1 MRFRNGEKGKGG
13 FMRSKIRKLMM
24 GVLALVSAILLC
36 VPIYARAAET
46 KAGKIG
52 YYMFFRY
59 QIMNEGTENE
69 EAYILGYT
77 GNDTEIT
84 IPSDVK
90 GIPVTTINNG
100 AFKGW
105 AKYTKIT
112 ISEGVKTIGAE
123 AFAYCSNLTEVDI
136 PSTVETIQKSAFNSC
151 KKLVSVKI
159 NTENCKLKTIGDN
172 AFYMNEKLSDI
183 EFPESLE
190 EIGASAF
197 DGCDGLSEIVLP
209 KSLEN
214 IASKAFMD
222 CSGMT
227 KVTISEGTKT
237 IGENAFSGNSLV
249 EINIPSTVEAI
260 QESAFETCENLET
273 VNINTEGC
281 KLTKIGESAF
291 HDCGSLT
298 AIDFPNSLKE
308 IGKQAFN
315 NCSTL
320 EKIDLPDSLETIG
333 DAAFAYCDGLV
344 EVRVPLGVKNL
355 GEFLFNQS
363 NNIKKVT
370 IPAAMLDH
378 NIITSKEVESITLLD
393 DGTTTILDGHALTQ
407 KTKLTDIVFS
417 DSITSI
423 PTEFFGTCKAVNNVK
438 LPKNLKKIGD
448 YAFYYC
454 EGLAS
459 IEIPEGV
466 TDIGESAFGQSGI
479 EEITLPKSVK
489 NIGNW
494 SFAECPKL
502 TSVKFAGGIQN
513 IGNGAFANCP
523 ILKEVDIPDSVVSMG
538 EDIFEG
544 SPEVV
549 IDITKTYFK
558 TSVSG
563 IGNAEYTGK
572 PIIYNGIT
580 VSVNG
585 YILERNVDYTV
596 TYENNV
602 YVGTATVNIEGK
614 GRYKGVITKTFKISG
629 LMDISKTSTRIRI
642 TNFVSS
648 ARYTGKAVTQNTMKI
663 YRQNMP
669 LTAGE
674 DYKVTYSNNVNAGKA
689 KMVITGTGKYTGTIT
704 KYFSISI
711 PNGASY
717 TVGGVKYKITNN
729 ATNGT
734 GTVTFLGT
742 TKKTNDKKFT
752 SLSINSTVKIGGV
765 TFKVTRIGTKALLN
779 YVYLKSVAI
788 GDGIT
793 TIDAYAFYGCKSLAT
808 VSMGK
813 GVTVIGDKVFYKCSK
828 MTKLV
833 IKSSNLR
840 KLGNSVFTGA
850 GSKPVVYVPKAKL
863 TSYKRGMNKSG
874 MTSKAVYKTF

>member
-1 MRFRNGEKGKGG
+1 MRK
-13 FMRSKIRKLMM
+13 KIKRLIM
-24 GVLALVSAILLC
+24 GVLAVVAAILLC

-77 GNDTEIT
+77 GKDTEIT

-123 AFAYCSNLTEVDI
+123 AFAYCSNLTEIDI

-159 NTENCKLKTIGDN
+159 NTENCKLKTIGEK
-172 AFYMNEKLSDI
+172 AFYLNEKLSDI

-190 EIGASAF
+190 EIGANAF
-197 DGCDGLSEIVLP
+197 NGCDGLNEIVLP
-209 KSLEN
+209 KSLKS
-214 IASKAFMD
+214 IADGAFMD

-237 IGENAFSGNSLV
+237 IGENAFSENSLV
-249 EINIPSTVEAI
+249 EVNIPSTVEVI
-260 QESAFETCENLET
+260 QESAFETCTNLET
-273 VNINTEGC
+273 VNINTVDC

-298 AIDFPNSLKE
+298 NIDFPNSLKE

-315 NCSTL
+315 NCSSL
-320 EKIDLPDSLETIG
+320 EKIDLPDGLETIG
-333 DAAFAYCDGLV
+333 DSAFTYCDGLV
-344 EVRVPLGVKNL
+344 EVSIPLGVKNL
-355 GEFLFNQS
+355 GELLFNQS

-423 PTEFFGTCKAVNNVK
+423 PTEFFSTCTAVKNVK

-454 EGLAS
+454 EELAS

-466 TDIGESAFGQSGI
+466 TEIGESAFGQSGI
-479 EEITLPKSVK
+479 EEITLPKLVEK
-489 NIGNW
+489 IGNW
-494 SFAECPKL
+494 SFAECSKL
-502 TSVKFAGGIQN
+502 TSVKFAGDIRS
-513 IGNGAFANCP
+513 IGDGAFANCP
-523 ILKEVDIPDSVVSMG
+523 LLKEVDIPDSVGSIG
-538 EDIFEG
+538 KDIFEG
-544 SPEVV
+544 SPEVE

-572 PIIYNGIT
+572 PIVYNGIT

-602 YVGTATVNIEGK
+602 YVGTATVSIEGK
-614 GRYKGVITKTFKISG
+614 GRYTGVITKTFKISG

-648 ARYTGKAVTQNTMKI
+648 ARYTGKAVTQNLKTMKI

-669 LTAGE
+669 LTAGK

-689 KMVITGTGKYTGTIT
+689 KMVITGIGKYTGTIT
-704 KYFSISI
+704 KYFTISI
-711 PNGASY
+711 PKNASY
-717 TVGGVKYKITNN
+717 TVGNVKYKIVNN

-734 GTVTFLGT
+734 GTVIFLGT
-742 TKKTNDKKFT
+742 TKSTNDKNFT
-752 SLSINSTVKIGGV
+752 SLSIKSSVKIGGI
-765 TFKVTRIGTKALLN
+765 TFKVTRIYAKALMN
-779 YVYLKSVAI
+779 YKYLKSVAI

-793 TIDAYAFYGCKSLAT
+793 TIDAYVFYGCKSLSNVT
-808 VSMGK
+808 MGK
-813 GVTVIGDKVFYKCSK
+813 GVTTIGGKTFYSCGK

-833 IKSSNLR
+833 VKSSNLK
-840 KLGNSVFTGA
+840 KLGQSVFAGA
-850 GSKPVVYVPKAKL
+850 GTKPVVYVPKAKL
-863 TSYKRGMNKSG
+863 TSYKKIMKNSG
-874 MTSKAVYKTF
+874 MTTKATYKTI